1 MTHPYRAL
9 LKWLALGG
17 LVAGALFWLVAQGLS
32 DSEYLGNLED
42 PTGPVQLAAFLG
54 TLAGPLVTLGIV
66 AAVGW
71 LVACVVEDAA
81 GAVLAAL
88 KASRTTQTPPR

>member
-17 LVAGALFWLVAQGLS
+17 LLAGAMFWLVALGLS

-42 PTGPVQLAAFLG
+42 PTGPIQFAAFLG
-54 TLAGPLVTLGIV
+54 AAAAPLVTLGIV